1 MTPSRRPWRLAAGAL
16 ALGLLCACSSPTPA
30 TAPRWSSQALGLS
43 RQASADLAADW
54 WTHWGDARLQALV
67 AQALQDHPNMQ
78 QAQARL
84 SRMQALV
91 NAANSATLPQI
102 GLGADFTRQRYSAN
116 GLFPKPIAGNT
127 WNNDTLQL
135 SMGWSA
141 DLWGEQAAALAA
153 AVGQTRATAA
163 EAAMAQQLLASQILR
178 ASVGLARLL
187 AQQSIGQALIEV
199 RAQSQQLVRARQEAG
214 LDTRIERAQSET
226 SLAELQ
232 AQQLALQEQVAL
244 ARHQLAVLCG
254 LPPQALLDYAPA
266 LQDFALAPLPAELGA
281 DLLGRRPDV
290 VAARWRAEAAQQ
302 NVKVA
307 RAQFYPSVNLG
318 LFAGYNALG
327 TAHLLES
334 ASRQYG
340 VLPALRLPLFEGGRL
355 QAQLSGR
362 EAERDGAVAF
372 YQQTVLDAVREAAD
386 AIRSQQGAAEQAAEQ
401 ARALRGAQQAHT
413 LAQQRVQAG
422 LGNRLSALSA
432 QAAWLAQQRLVVDG
446 LTRQLDVQVQLVRAL
461 GGGWSEQA
469 PAGGTSASALSGAQ
483 PVEPSG
489 RADDAKFGATFSAM
503 YSASR

>member
-1 MTPSRRPWRLAAGAL
+1 MTPARGAMVLAEIAL
-16 ALGLLCACSSPTPA
+16 AVGLLCACASPGAPA
-30 TAPRWSSQALGLS
+30 APRALASAAALG
-43 RQASADLAADW
+43 QGASADLAADW

-91 NAANSATLPQI
+91 NAADSATLPQI
-102 GLGADFTRQRYSAN
+102 GLGADLTRQRYSAN
-116 GLFPKPIAGNT
+116 GLLPKPIAGNT
-127 WNNDTLQL
+127 WNNNTVQL

-153 AVGQTRATAA
+153 AVGQTRASAA
-163 EAAMAQQLLASQILR
+163 EVAMARQLLASQILR

-187 AQQSIGQALIEV
+187 ARHSLSQTLMEV
-199 RAQSQQLVRARQEAG
+199 RTQTHQLVWARREAG
-214 LDTRIERAQSET
+214 LDTRIEQAQSET

-232 AQQLALQEQVAL
+232 AQHLALQEQVAL
-244 ARHQLAVLCG
+244 ARHQLALLCG
-254 LPPQALLDYAPA
+254 LPPQALLDYAPR
-266 LQDFALAPLPAELGA
+266 LQDFALVPLPAELGA
-281 DLLGRRPDV
+281 DLLGRRADV
-290 VAARWRAEAAQQ
+290 VAARWRAEAAQH

-318 LFAGYNALG
+318 LFAGTNALG
-327 TAHLLES
+327 TAHLFDS

-355 QAQLSGR
+355 QAQLRGR
-362 EAERDGAVAF
+362 EADRDGALAF

-401 ARALRGAQQAHT
+401 ARALQGAQQAYT
-413 LAQQRVQAG
+413 LAQQRMQAG

-432 QAAWLAQQRLVVDG
+432 QAAWLAQQGQAIDAQA
-446 LTRQLDVQVQLVRAL
+446 RQLDVQVQLVRAL
-461 GGGWSEQA
+461 GGGWIDDS
-469 PAGGTSASALSGAQ
+469 PASARTG
-483 PVEPSG
+483 
-489 RADDAKFGATFSAM
+489 DAPR
-503 YSASR
+503 SASR

>member
-1 MTPSRRPWRLAAGAL
+1 MTFSRSPWRLSASATVL
-16 ALGLLCACSSPTPA
+16 AVLCACASPTPPSE
-30 TAPRWSSQALGLS
+30 PRWSPQALGLGA
-43 RQASADLAADW
+43 QAGADIAADW
-54 WTHWGDARLQALV
+54 WTRWGDARLQALV

-84 SRMQALV
+84 RRMQALV
-91 NAANSATLPQI
+91 NAADSATLPQI
-102 GLGADFTRQRYSAN
+102 GLGADFARQRYSAN

-153 AVGQTRATAA
+153 AVGQTRASAA
-163 EAAMAQQLLASQILR
+163 EAAMARQLLASQILR

-187 AQQSIGQALIEV
+187 ARQSLSQSLIEV
-199 RAQSQQLVRARQEAG
+199 RTQSQQLVRARQEAG
-214 LDTRIERAQSET
+214 LDTRIERAQGET

-232 AQQLALQEQVAL
+232 AQHLALQEQVAL

-254 LPPQALLDYAPA
+254 LPPQALQDYAPR
-266 LQDFALAPLPAELGA
+266 LQDFALLPLPAELGA

-290 VAARWRAEAAQQ
+290 VAARWRAQAAQQ

-362 EAERDGAVAF
+362 EADRDGAVAL

-401 ARALRGAQQAHT
+401 ARALQGAQQAHA
-413 LAQQRVQAG
+413 LLLQRVQAG
-422 LGNRLSALSA
+422 LGNRLAELGA
-432 QAAWLAQQRLVVDG
+432 QAAWLVQQGQAVDAQA
-446 LTRQLDVQVQLVRAL
+446 RQLDVQVQLVRAL
-461 GGGWSEQA
+461 GGGWSDDS
-469 PAGGTSASALSGAQ
+469 PAGDRSGGTAHSA
-483 PVEPSG
+483 P
-489 RADDAKFGATFSAM
+489 R
-503 YSASR
+503 

>member
-1 MTPSRRPWRLAAGAL
+1 MTPSSTPLRLAASAL
-16 ALGLLCACSSPTPA
+16 TLGLLCACASPTSAP
-30 TAPRWSSQALGLS
+30 TPRWSAAQLGLH
-43 RQASADLAADW
+43 ASADIAAEIPEDW

-78 QAQARL
+78 QAQARVQ
-84 SRMQALV
+84 RMQALV

-102 GLGADFTRQRYSAN
+102 GLGADFARQRYSAN
-116 GLFPKPIAGNT
+116 GLLPKPIAGNT

-135 SMGWSA
+135 SMGWSP

-153 AVGQTRATAA
+153 AVGQTHATQA
-163 EAAMAQQLLASQILR
+163 EAAMARQLLASQILR
-178 ASVGLARLL
+178 AGVGLARLL
-187 AQQSIGQALIEV
+187 AQQSLSQALIEV
-199 RAQSQQLVRARQEAG
+199 RTQVQALVRARQEAG

-232 AQQLALQEQVAL
+232 AQHLALQEQVAL

-254 LPPQALLDYAPA
+254 LPPQALLDYAPR
-266 LQDFALAPLPAELGA
+266 LQDFPRLALPAELGA
-281 DLLGRRPDV
+281 DLLGRRADV
-290 VAARWRAEAAQQ
+290 VAARWRAEAAQH

-327 TAHLLES
+327 TAHLLEG

-355 QAQLSGR
+355 QAQLGGR
-362 EAERDGAVAF
+362 EADRDGAVAL

-401 ARALRGAQQAHT
+401 ARALQGAQQAHA
-413 LAQQRVQAG
+413 LAQQRMQAG
-422 LGNRLSALSA
+422 LGNRLAELSA
-432 QAAWLAQQRLVVDG
+432 QAAWLAQQRNAIDAQA
-446 LTRQLDVQVQLVRAL
+446 RQLDVQVQLVRAL
-461 GGGWSEQA
+461 GGGWAE
-469 PAGGTSASALSGAQ
+469 
-483 PVEPSG
+483 
-489 RADDAKFGATFSAM
+489 DARR
-503 YSASR
+503 SASR

>member
-1 MTPSRRPWRLAAGAL
+1 MTFSRSPWRLNASATVL
-16 ALGLLCACSSPTPA
+16 AVLCACASPTPPSE
-30 TAPRWSSQALGLS
+30 PRWSPQALGLGA
-43 RQASADLAADW
+43 QAGADIAADW
-54 WTHWGDARLQALV
+54 WTRWGDARLQALV

-84 SRMQALV
+84 RRMQALV
-91 NAANSATLPQI
+91 NAADSATLPQI
-102 GLGADFTRQRYSAN
+102 GLGADFARQRYSAN

-153 AVGQTRATAA
+153 AVGQTRASAA
-163 EAAMAQQLLASQILR
+163 EAAMARQLLASQILR

-187 AQQSIGQALIEV
+187 ARQSLSQSLIEV
-199 RAQSQQLVRARQEAG
+199 RTQSQQLVRARQEAG
-214 LDTRIERAQSET
+214 LDTRIERAQGET

-232 AQQLALQEQVAL
+232 AQHLALQEQVAL

-254 LPPQALLDYAPA
+254 LPPQALQDYAPR
-266 LQDFALAPLPAELGA
+266 LQDFALLPLPAELGA

-290 VAARWRAEAAQQ
+290 VAARWRAQAAQQ

-362 EAERDGAVAF
+362 EADRDGAVAL

-401 ARALRGAQQAHT
+401 ARALQGAQQAHA
-413 LAQQRVQAG
+413 LLQQRVQAG
-422 LGNRLSALSA
+422 LGNRLAELGA
-432 QAAWLAQQRLVVDG
+432 QAAWLVQQGQAVDAQA
-446 LTRQLDVQVQLVRAL
+446 RQLDVQVQLVRAL
-461 GGGWSEQA
+461 GGGWSDDS
-469 PAGGTSASALSGAQ
+469 PAGDRSGGTAHSA
-483 PVEPSG
+483 P
-489 RADDAKFGATFSAM
+489 R
-503 YSASR
+503 

>member
-1 MTPSRRPWRLAAGAL
+1 MTVSRPPLRLAASAL
-16 ALGLLCACSSPTPA
+16 ALGLLCACASPTSAPS
-30 TAPRWSSQALGLS
+30 PRWSAAQLGLHAS
-43 RQASADLAADW
+43 ASADISAEIPADW

-78 QAQARL
+78 QAQARVQ
-84 SRMQALV
+84 RMQALV

-102 GLGADFTRQRYSAN
+102 GLGADFARQRYSAN

-135 SMGWSA
+135 SMGWSP

-153 AVGQTRATAA
+153 AVGQTHATQA
-163 EAAMAQQLLASQILR
+163 EAAMARQLLASQILR
-178 ASVGLARLL
+178 AGVGLARLL
-187 AQQSIGQALIEV
+187 GQQSLSQALIDV
-199 RAQSQQLVRARQEAG
+199 RTQSQALVRARQEAG

-232 AQQLALQEQVAL
+232 AQHLALQEQVAL

-254 LPPQALLDYAPA
+254 LPPQALLDYAPR
-266 LQDFALAPLPAELGA
+266 LQDFPLLALPTSLGA
-281 DLLGRRPDV
+281 DLLGRRADV
-290 VAARWRAEAAQQ
+290 VAARWRAQAAQHS
-302 NVKVA
+302 VKVA
-307 RAQFYPSVNLG
+307 QAQFYPSVNLG

-355 QAQLSGR
+355 QAQLGGR

-401 ARALRGAQQAHT
+401 ARALQGAQQAHA
-413 LAQQRVQAG
+413 LAQQRAQAG
-422 LGNRLSALSA
+422 LGNRLAELSA
-432 QAAWLAQQRLVVDG
+432 QAAWLAQQRNAIDAQA
-446 LTRQLDVQVQLVRAL
+446 RQLDVQVQLVRAL
-461 GGGWSEQA
+461 GGGWS
-469 PAGGTSASALSGAQ
+469 
-483 PVEPSG
+483 
-489 RADDAKFGATFSAM
+489 DDAPRSA
-503 YSASR
+503 RR